1 MKEIHIFG
9 NSPELLDLN
18 PADFDNATTLGVNA
32 SYLWKPDMDF
42 FVTGHT
48 MWAYLYDN
56 FANVKRMFFFHGDP
70 KDLEMPK
77 MVNVNHNS
85 VTMTCPSQLS
95 EPGVLIGA
103 NMIGFSASHL
113 ACKLGAE
120 KIVYHGFDSTQ
131 PEHFYDYEPF
141 KGRITAN
148 CEFLLKNYPDNE
160 LLQIVTDDFLN
171 NTTWR
176 GKMVDDYGKN
186 LKEYIIIFQYF
197 KRLGITVEVPLK
209 KGIVYEA
216 ASRVW
221 EA

>member
-18 PADFDNATTLGVNA
+18 PFDFDNVTTLGVNA
-32 SYLWKPDMDF
+32 SYLWKHDMDF
-42 FVTGHT
+42 FITGHT

-56 FANVKRMFFFHGDP
+56 FAAVKRMFFFHGDP

-77 MVNVNHNS
+77 MVNVNDQS
-85 VTMTCPSQLS
+85 IVMTNPGQLS
-95 EPGVLIGA
+95 DPNVLIGA

-131 PEHFYDYEPF
+131 QEHFYDFEPY
-141 KGRITAN
+141 KSKIAEHCG
-148 CEFLLKNYPDNE
+148 FLIENYPDNE
-160 LLQIVTDDFLN
+160 LLQIVTEDFIK
-171 NTTWR
+171 NTQWKK
-176 GKMVDDYGKN
+176 KMVHDYRKN
-186 LKEYIIIFQYF
+186 LREYVTIFKYF
-197 KRLGITVEVPLK
+197 AEIGITVEVPLK

-221 EA
+221 